1 MYCKHLCFSPSESLT
16 FEQRLNAQQYCE
28 ASQLLRERE
37 EFLFREIKETAALK
51 DHEEEKA
58 KLSHDYREL
67 ERHVQQ
73 ALKLSL
79 TLEEDNMQALT
90 SAVRAIN
97 QEMEQDKRWR
107 LRAEEKPDWRPSNW
121 LSLHDKTLGIL
132 VEQRISN
139 PSTPTTTQVKQ
150 SCIQEEVHS
159 IARQLKQD
167 LLLVVERVKRCY
179 PPEMDIC
186 NFYARLY
193 HQGFSV
199 RFRKIVEFGLD
210 YCDSIFI
217 LRWVNE
223 FYPE

>member
-1 MYCKHLCFSPSESLT
+1 MYCKLCFSLSECLT

-37 EFLFREIKETAALK
+37 EFLFGEIKETAALK

-58 KLSHDYREL
+58 KLSQDYRKL
-67 ERHVQQ
+67 EAHVQQ

-97 QEMEQDKRWR
+97 QEMEQDKRWS
-107 LRAEEKPDWRPSNW
+107 LRAEEKPNWRPSNW
-121 LSLHDKTLGIL
+121 SSLHDKTLGTL
-132 VEQRISN
+132 VEERINN
-139 PSTPTTTQVKQ
+139 PSTPTTTPVKQ

-159 IARQLKQD
+159 IGRQLKQD
-167 LLLVVERVKRCY
+167 LLLVVERVKPCY

-186 NFYARLY
+186 NFYAGLY
-193 HQGFSV
+193 HKGFSA
-199 RFRKIVEFGLD
+199 RFRKIAQSGLD
-210 YCDSIFI
+210 DCDSIFI

>member
-28 ASQLLRERE
+28 ASQLLQERE
-37 EFLFREIKETAALK
+37 ELLFGEIKETAAFK

-58 KLSHDYREL
+58 KLSDDYRKL

-79 TLEEDNMQALT
+79 TLEEDNMQALA
-90 SAVRAIN
+90 SAVRAIS
-97 QEMEQDKRWR
+97 QEVEQDKRWR
-107 LRAEEKPDWRPSNW
+107 QGAGLKPDWRPSNW
-121 LSLHDKTLGIL
+121 LYLHDKTLRML
-132 VEQRISN
+132 VEQRIDN
-139 PSTPTTTQVKQ
+139 PSTPTTSQVKQ
-150 SCIQEEVHS
+150 SRIQEEVHS

-167 LLLVVERVKRCY
+167 LLLVVERVKPCY

-186 NFYARLY
+186 NFYAGLY
-193 HQGFSV
+193 HHGFSV
-199 RFRKIVEFGLD
+199 RFRKIAELGLD
-210 YCDSIFI
+210 SCDSIFL

>member
-1 MYCKHLCFSPSESLT
+1 MFG
-16 FEQRLNAQQYCE
+16 Q
-28 ASQLLRERE
+28 
-37 EFLFREIKETAALK
+37 IKETAALK
-51 DHEEEKA
+51 HHEEEKA
-58 KLSHDYREL
+58 KLSHDYKKLEL
-67 ERHVQQ
+67 QVQQ

-97 QEMEQDKRWR
+97 QEIEQDKRWG
-107 LRAEEKPDWRPSNW
+107 AEEKPDWRPSNW
-121 LSLHDKTLGIL
+121 LSLHNKTLGIL
-132 VEQRISN
+132 VEQRINN
-139 PSTPTTTQVKQ
+139 PSTPTNIQVKQ

-159 IARQLKQD
+159 MARQLKQD

-186 NFYARLY
+186 NFYAGLY
-193 HQGFSV
+193 HQAFSV
-199 RFRKIVEFGLD
+199 RLRKIAEFGLD